1 MLMRFKIAEDAIKL
15 VSESR
20 AVATGSFSICH
31 LTFFT
36 WSFAKD
42 NFFSLN

>member
-1 MLMRFKIAEDAIKL
+1 MRFKIAEDAIKL
-15 VSESR
+15 VSEPR
-20 AVATGSFSICH
+20 AVATGSFICH

-36 WSFAKD
+36 WSFTKD